1 MKGLELAHAYYRE
14 YEERLKEIAGEDFDK
29 ISVGLCGQGSE
40 CFGFDDEISKDHDFG
55 PGFCIFLDDGL
66 KEKYGKK
73 LEKFYEGLPKEFMGI
88 TRMISSHGQG
98 RVGVLSTK
106 DFYFANLGIDKEP
119 ENLYQWYQLSEER
132 LAMVV
137 NGRIFHEGDDG
148 FMKLRKTFLNF
159 YPEEVKLKKL
169 ASRFAVMAQAG
180 QYNYGRCLMR
190 KDYVAAY
197 FALSLFMK
205 NAVSAIYLL
214 NGKYM
219 PFYKWAHYGMKDLP
233 VLGNLSDAFSWLST
247 SSMGIVSVPAKDEG
261 MRQYEGSVLVE
272 MICGEIV
279 KECVKQGIL
288 KEPVEFLDDGVV
300 LLQGSIKDDLLQRLP
315 LEM

>member
-1 MKGLELAHAYYRE
+1 MNGLELAQAYYQEHENQLRE
-14 YEERLKEIAGEDFDK
+14 IMGEDFCK
-29 ISVGLCGQGSE
+29 ISIGLCGQGSE

-55 PGFCIFLDDGL
+55 PGFCIFLDDEL
-66 KEKYGKK
+66 KEKYGEK
-73 LEKFYEGLPKEFMGI
+73 LEKFYEGLPKEFMGME
-88 TRMISSHGQG
+88 RMISSHGQG

-132 LAMVV
+132 LAMVT
-137 NGRIFHEGDDG
+137 NGRIFHEGDDD
-148 FMKLRKTFLNF
+148 FMKMRKIFLDF
-159 YPEEVKLKKL
+159 YPEEVRIKKL
-169 ASRFAVMAQAG
+169 ASRFAVMTQAG

-214 NGKYM
+214 NHQYM

-233 VLGNLSDAFSWLST
+233 VLGNLSEAFSWLST
-247 SSMGIVSVPAKDEG
+247 SSMGIVNVPAGDEG
-261 MRQYEGSVLVE
+261 MRQYEGSVFVE

-279 KECVKQGIL
+279 KECVRQGLL
-288 KEPVEFLDDGVV
+288 KESVDFLDDGVPM
-300 LLQGSIKDDLLQRLP
+300 LQEFIKDDLLQRIP
-315 LEM
+315 LEI

>member
-1 MKGLELAHAYYRE
+1 MKGLELAQAYFQE
-14 YEERLKEIAGEDFDK
+14 YEEQLKEMMDGDFDK

-55 PGFCIFLDDGL
+55 PGFCIFLDDAL
-66 KEKYGKK
+66 KEKYWDK
-73 LEKFYEGLPKEFMGI
+73 LEKFYEGLPKEFMGME
-88 TRMISSHGQG
+88 RMVSSHGQG
-98 RVGVLSTK
+98 RVGILSTK
-106 DFYFANLGIDKEP
+106 DFYFSNLGIDREP

-132 LAMVV
+132 LAMVT
-137 NGRIFHEGDDG
+137 NGRIFHEGDDE
-148 FMKLRKTFLNF
+148 FMKLRKVFRLF
-159 YPEEVKLKKL
+159 YPEEVQMKKL

-205 NAVSAIYLL
+205 NAVSAVYLL
-214 NGKYM
+214 NHQYM
-219 PFYKWAHYGMKDLP
+219 PFYKWAHYGMKNLP
-233 VLGNLSDAFSWLST
+233 VLGNLSEAFLWLST
-247 SSMGIVSVPAKDEG
+247 SSMGIVNVPAGDEG
-261 MRQYEGSVLVE
+261 MRQYEGSVFIE

-279 KECVKQGIL
+279 KECVKQGLL
-288 KEPVEFLDDGVV
+288 KEPVDFLDDGVV
-300 LLQGSIKDDLLQRLP
+300 LLQESIQDGLLKRLP

>member
-1 MKGLELAHAYYRE
+1 MNGLELAQAYYQEHENQLRE
-14 YEERLKEIAGEDFDK
+14 IMGEDFGK
-29 ISVGLCGQGSE
+29 ISIGLCGQGSE

-55 PGFCIFLDDGL
+55 PGFCIFLDDEL
-66 KEKYGKK
+66 KEKYWDR
-73 LEKFYEGLPKEFMGI
+73 LEKFYEGLPKEFRGME
-88 TRMISSHGQG
+88 RMVSSHGQG

-132 LAMVV
+132 LAMVT
-137 NGRIFHEGDDG
+137 NGRIFHEGDDK
-148 FMKLRKTFLNF
+148 FMKLRKAFGHF
-159 YPEEVKLKKL
+159 YPKEVRMKKL

-190 KDYVAAY
+190 KDYVATY

-205 NAVSAIYLL
+205 NAVSAVYLL
-214 NGKYM
+214 NHQYM

-233 VLGNLSDAFSWLST
+233 VLGNLSEAFSWLST
-247 SSMGIVSVPAKDEG
+247 SSMGIVNVPAKDEG
-261 MRQYEGSVLVE
+261 MRQYEGSVIVE

-279 KECVKQGIL
+279 KECVKQGL
-288 KEPVEFLDDGVV
+288 LNEPVDFLDDGVV
-300 LLQGSIKDDLLQRLP
+300 LLQESIQDGLLKKLP

>member
-1 MKGLELAHAYYRE
+1 MKGLELAQAYFQE
-14 YEERLKEIAGEDFDK
+14 YEGQLKEITGGDFDK

-55 PGFCIFLDDGL
+55 PGFCIFLDDAL
-66 KEKYGKK
+66 KEKYWDR
-73 LEKFYEGLPKEFMGI
+73 LEKFYEGLPREFMGME
-88 TRMISSHGQG
+88 RMVSSHGQG
-98 RVGVLSTK
+98 RVGVLSAK
-106 DFYFANLGIDKEP
+106 DFYFSNLGIDREP

-132 LAMVV
+132 LAMVT
-137 NGRIFHEGDDG
+137 NGRIFHEGDDE
-148 FMKLRKTFLNF
+148 FMKLRKVFGHF
-159 YPEEVKLKKL
+159 YPEEVRMKKL

-205 NAVSAIYLL
+205 NAVSAVYLL
-214 NGKYM
+214 NHQYM
-219 PFYKWAHYGMKDLP
+219 PFYKWAHYGMKELP
-233 VLGNLSDAFSWLST
+233 VLGNLSEAFSWLST
-247 SSMGIVSVPAKDEG
+247 SSMGIVNVPAGDEG
-261 MRQYEGSVLVE
+261 MRQYEGSVFVE

-279 KECVKQGIL
+279 KECVKQGVL
-288 KEPVEFLDDGVV
+288 KEPVDFLDDGVV
-300 LLQGSIKDDLLQRLP
+300 LLQESIQDGLLKKLP

>member
-1 MKGLELAHAYYRE
+1 MKGLELAQAYYQE
-14 YEERLKEIAGEDFDK
+14 YEEQIREITGKDFIK

-55 PGFCIFLDDGL
+55 PGFCIFLDDES
-66 KEKYGKK
+66 KEKYGEK
-73 LEKFYEGLPKEFMGI
+73 LEKFYEGLPKEFMGAM
-88 TRMISSHGQG
+88 RMVSSHGQG

-132 LAMVV
+132 LAMVT
-137 NGRIFHEGDDG
+137 NGRIFHEGDDE

-233 VLGNLSDAFSWLST
+233 VLGNLADAFSWLST
-247 SSMGIVSVPAKDEG
+247 SSMGIVSVPAGDEG

-279 KECVKQGIL
+279 KECVRQGLL
-288 KEPVEFLDDGVV
+288 KEPVDFLDDGVM
-300 LLQGSIKDDLLQRLP
+300 LLQEFIEDGLLKKIP

>member
-1 MKGLELAHAYYRE
+1 MKGLELAQAYFQE
-14 YEERLKEIAGEDFDK
+14 YEGQLKEITGGDFDK

-55 PGFCIFLDDGL
+55 PGFCIFLDDAL
-66 KEKYGKK
+66 KEKYWDR
-73 LEKFYEGLPKEFMGI
+73 LEKFYEGLPREFMGME
-88 TRMISSHGQG
+88 RMVSSHGQG
-98 RVGVLSTK
+98 RVGVLSAK
-106 DFYFANLGIDKEP
+106 DFYFSNLGIDREP

-132 LAMVV
+132 LAMVT
-137 NGRIFHEGDDG
+137 NGRIFHEGDDE
-148 FMKLRKTFLNF
+148 FMMLRKVFGHF
-159 YPEEVKLKKL
+159 YPEEVRMKKL

-205 NAVSAIYLL
+205 NAVSAVYLL
-214 NGKYM
+214 NHQYM
-219 PFYKWAHYGMKDLP
+219 PFYKWAHYGMKELP
-233 VLGNLSDAFSWLST
+233 VLGNLSEAFSWLST
-247 SSMGIVSVPAKDEG
+247 SSMGIVNVPTGDEG
-261 MRQYEGSVLVE
+261 MRQYEGSVFVE

-279 KECVKQGIL
+279 KECVKQGLL
-288 KEPVEFLDDGVV
+288 KETVDFLDDGVV
-300 LLQGSIKDDLLQRLP
+300 LLQESIQDGLLKKLP